1 MKFVKWKQ
9 LIIADIVCLLPIF
22 LGLFLWKSLPDAM
35 AIHFDINGNPDN
47 YAPKGFVVVGLPI
60 IMAAVET
67 FCSIVNDYNVKKYGD
82 GKRIE
87 NVTRWI
93 IPVVSV
99 VLYLATIGYAMNWN
113 INIRQVA
120 VIVVAGAFIATG
132 SCIPKMTHI
141 KNYKIAPEKAR
152 KINKFLGNGLVII
165 GVLFLISA
173 FLPQIYTFI
182 CLGLLIPYTIAGIVY
197 GIKVG
202 R

>member
-1 MKFVKWKQ
+1 MCTSAQEKEIAIVAHRGYWNCDAAGSAKNSLASLKQ
-9 LIIADIVCLLPIF
+9 AQELGVWGSEFDVNMSLDGELLVF
-22 LGLFLWKSLPDAM
+22 HDGS
-35 AIHFDINGNPDN
+35 
-47 YAPKGFVVVGLPI
+47 V
-60 IMAAVET
+60 
-67 FCSIVNDYNVKKYGD
+67 D